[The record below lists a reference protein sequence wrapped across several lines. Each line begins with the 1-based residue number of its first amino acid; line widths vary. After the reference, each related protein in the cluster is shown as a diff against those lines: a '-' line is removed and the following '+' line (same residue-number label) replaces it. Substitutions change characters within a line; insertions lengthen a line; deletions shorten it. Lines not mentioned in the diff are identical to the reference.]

1 MKVCTDA
8 CILGAWYASK
18 LLLRDGGARSEFTR
32 VKNILD
38 IGGGTGLLMMMLAQN
53 TEAEIH
59 GIEIEPG
66 CFQQLQIRLHL

>member
-1 MKVCTDA
+1 MV
-8 CILGAWYASK
+8 ILHLHFAG
-18 LLLRDGGARSEFTR
+18 

-53 TEAEIH
+53 TNADIH

-66 CFQQLQIRLHL
+66 CFYTIAKKHQSE